1 MDGLYRTIISGW
13 VSGSPLNRS
22 VKAFVFKNTNCR
34 FRYTVRLTYGGQS
47 RISVKSSFDSE
58 HSSREGESPRA
69 LPEEGAT
76 RVPVND

>member
-1 MDGLYRTIISGW
+1 MDGLHRTIISGW
-13 VSGSPLNRS
+13 GSGSPLDRS
-22 VKAFVFKNTNCR
+22 VKAFVLKNTNWR
-34 FRYTVRLTYGGQS
+34 FCYTVRSTYDEQS

-58 HSSREGESPRA
+58 HSSREGETPRA